1 MRLDKFI
8 WSVRLAK
15 TRSVATDA
23 CNGGKIK
30 LNTTQAKASKE
41 VKAGDQIE
49 LKKGIITRRYQI
61 LALPNGRVGAKL
73 VELYLKDITP
83 ETEILKWE
91 KSRLIS
97 VVTRD
102 PGSGRPTKKERR
114 EIDEFLDIDEEGL
127 EPEA

>member
-91 KSRLIS
+91 KSRLVS
-97 VVTRD
+97 LVTRD

-114 EIDEFLDIDEEGL
+114 EIDEFLDFDEEAL

>member
-91 KSRLIS
+91 KSRLVS
-97 VVTRD
+97 VVSRD

-127 EPEA
+127 EPES

>member
-91 KSRLIS
+91 KSRLVS

-114 EIDEFLDIDEEGL
+114 EIDEFLDFDEEGL

>member
-91 KSRLIS
+91 KSRLVS

-127 EPEA
+127 EPES

>member
-73 VELYLKDITP
+73 VEQYLKDITP

-91 KSRLIS
+91 KSRLVS

>member
-91 KSRLIS
+91 KSRLVS

>member
-91 KSRLIS
+91 KSRLVS

-114 EIDEFLDIDEEGL
+114 EIDEFLDFDEEAL

>member
-91 KSRLIS
+91 KSRLVS

-114 EIDEFLDIDEEGL
+114 EIDDFLDFDEEGL

>member
-91 KSRLIS
+91 KSRLVS

-114 EIDEFLDIDEEGL
+114 EIDDFLDFDEEGL
-127 EPEA
+127 EPES

>member
-8 WSVRLAK
+8 WSVRLTK

-91 KSRLIS
+91 KSRLVS

-114 EIDEFLDIDEEGL
+114 EIDEFLDFDEEGL